1 MNKIELCK
9 NIRDNIS
16 KLSINEMLEIFKII
30 NSNDTKYTKNNNGI
44 FINLKWIDED
54 ILNKINDYIEFSL
67 KSQNEMN
74 KYEIIKNNLND
85 SINFK
90 EKCIDDN
97 EIKNNNVSVINTN
110 ISNKSKISSSMKFY
124 LLKKKFIKPINI
136 NNINTIPDNNLT
148 YEEYLI

>member
-30 NSNDTKYTKNNNGI
+30 NNNNTKYTKNNNGI

-67 KSQNEMN
+67 KSQNEMT

-85 SINFK
+85 SINYK
-90 EKCIDDN
+90 EKSIDDN
-97 EIKNNNVSVINTN
+97 EKKNNNASVINTT

-136 NNINTIPDNNLT
+136 NNVSIIPDNNLT

>member
-30 NSNDTKYTKNNNGI
+30 NSNNTKYTKNNNGI

-67 KSQNEMN
+67 KSQNEMT

-90 EKCIDDN
+90 EKSIDDN
-97 EIKNNNVSVINTN
+97 EKKNNNVSVINTT

-136 NNINTIPDNNLT
+136 NNVSTIPDNNLT